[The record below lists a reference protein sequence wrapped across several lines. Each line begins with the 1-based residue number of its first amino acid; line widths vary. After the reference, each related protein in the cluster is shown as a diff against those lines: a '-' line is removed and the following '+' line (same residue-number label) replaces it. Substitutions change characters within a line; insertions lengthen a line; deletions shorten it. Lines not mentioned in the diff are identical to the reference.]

1 MKMEVVLVRSFLTLW
16 VLVFLI
22 LKAQETKAAEC
33 CKSTFARFSCS
44 PCGRG
49 TRCAFCNWCLGY
61 CHNKK
66 RIQQRTIQNGTEEED
81 VEVPYKQSF
90 IEMFEDLKSLI
101 IEDEISNIDVV
112 EFYKV
117 TYFILREDCM
127 SCDYSKEMEELRDE
141 TISIHRSLKKLMKSE
156 TNTFEESN
164 RMVRTS
170 LVSRE
175 FKRIALQNTREVL
188 ITTDKIPK
196 NLTAKVDSN
205 SSVAVSFL
213 NTTATITTK
222 GKYKQH

>member
-1 MKMEVVLVRSFLTLW
+1 
-16 VLVFLI
+16 
-22 LKAQETKAAEC
+22 
-33 CKSTFARFSCS
+33 
-44 PCGRG
+44 
-49 TRCAFCNWCLGY
+49 
-61 CHNKK
+61 
-66 RIQQRTIQNGTEEED
+66 
-81 VEVPYKQSF
+81 
-90 IEMFEDLKSLI
+90 
-101 IEDEISNIDVV
+101 
-112 EFYKV
+112 
-117 TYFILREDCM
+117 M

-222 GKYKQH
+222 GNKYKQQ